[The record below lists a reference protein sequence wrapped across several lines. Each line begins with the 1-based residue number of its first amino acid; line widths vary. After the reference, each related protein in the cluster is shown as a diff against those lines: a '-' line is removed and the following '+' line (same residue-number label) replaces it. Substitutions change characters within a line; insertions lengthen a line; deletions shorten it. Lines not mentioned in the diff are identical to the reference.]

1 MKVQK
6 TEKTHETERRITIC
20 PWMVWA
26 GMKFKKSSRSS
37 LAGYDHGF
45 LTSYLIKDAG
55 KAREIPR
62 GHEHNGGSR
71 ERGGEIP

>member
-6 TEKTHETERRITIC
+6 TENTHETERRITIR

-37 LAGYDHGF
+37 LACYDHEF
-45 LTSYLIKDAG
+45 LTSDLIIGAG
-55 KAREIPR
+55 KACAIPC
-62 GHEHNGGSR
+62 GHVHNGECL